1 MKRKG
6 KIYIPYKPLITIA
19 LVIVLLVAFSYAIN
33 RVSSGNESQ
42 QTDIL
47 DRALNKSITECYALE
62 GSYPPD
68 IKYLTEHYGLTYDK
82 DDYRID
88 YTFIGSNIRP
98 DYTIVVI
105 GE

>member
-1 MKRKG
+1 MKRIG
-6 KIYIPYKPLITIA
+6 RFNISYKPFVAIA
-19 LVIVLLVAFSYAIN
+19 LVIVLLLIFTFSIN
-33 RVSSGNESQ
+33 RVSSGNQSSQ
-42 QTDIL
+42 MDIL

-68 IKYLTEHYGLTYDK
+68 INYLKEHYGLTYDSS
-82 DDYRID
+82 DYRID

>member
-6 KIYIPYKPLITIA
+6 KIYIPYKPIITICV
-19 LVIVLLVAFSYAIN
+19 VIVLLFAFSYAIN
-33 RVSSGNESQ
+33 RVSSGNESSRM
-42 QTDIL
+42 DIL

-68 IKYLTEHYGLTYDK
+68 VKYLTDHYGLTYDTN
-82 DDYRID
+82 DYRID

-98 DYTIVVI
+98 DYTIIVT
-105 GE
+105 GD